1 MPPME
6 DGAQMGV
13 KTSLVGLN
21 TVEAMKRK
29 QAHKRRGVSGA
40 ASSAFLQTP
49 EQFLEALDRTQYVT
63 DVILQP
69 ADRSRKRGA
78 DYEDRLDYRLQTLG
92 VDKVASNEEEDIGES
107 WHQPVAKLSLEKKVF
122 ATLRRQEGKHLY
134 AVDFCTRT
142 YPCKITIEC
151 WSMADSSG
159 VRFYVKKG
167 ELPTPASFDWWSPG
181 NGKIEIGADDAAD
194 QFGKYYITVLAMGS
208 NATYMLTARYAVH
221 RPPVA
226 TEHTRAAERMVKDSV
241 KRHISQS
248 SQRAFASRYGRKTM
262 SADHRDKLQPRPR
275 LRGPRDLG
283 VGGQRTT
290 PVTAGFSAHG
300 TSTTTCISQR
310 PASGVSPD
318 PARQELFSDPKIS
331 PEAEKVLS
339 HSRLQ
344 CSEPLLHDS
353 VFVFTSCR
361 ECQDQLIPTAHS
373 CIYMYSYADPAPRKC
388 RNWLQESVTSLRK
401 SSWDE
406 RRSHLR
412 LHPAQSRSRQVRL
425 IRQD

>member
-1 MPPME
+1 MPPMD
-6 DGAQMGV
+6 DGCESAQMGV

-29 QAHKRRGVSGA
+29 QAHQRRGVSGA
-40 ASSAFLQTP
+40 ESSAFLQTP

-63 DVILQP
+63 NVILQP
-69 ADRSRKRGA
+69 ADRSRKHGA
-78 DYEDRLDYRLQTLG
+78 NYEDRLDYRLQTLG

-107 WHQPVAKLSLEKKVF
+107 WHQPVAKLSLEKKVL

-151 WSMADSSG
+151 WSMANSSS

-181 NGKIEIGADDAAD
+181 NAKIEIGADDAAD

-241 KRHISQS
+241 KHHISQS

-262 SADHRDKLQPRPR
+262 PADHRDKLQPRPR
-275 LRGPRDLG
+275 LRGPHELG
-283 VGGQRTT
+283 AGGQRMT
-290 PVTAGFSAHG
+290 PVTSEFSSHG

-310 PASGVSPD
+310 PAFGVSPD
-318 PARQELFSDPKIS
+318 HARQELSSHPKNS
-331 PEAEKVLS
+331 PEDEKVSS

-344 CSEPLLHDS
+344 CSETLSHDS
-353 VFVFTSCR
+353 VFMFTSCR
-361 ECQDQLIPTAHS
+361 ECQDQFIPTAHRRT
-373 CIYMYSYADPAPRKC
+373 YMYS
-388 RNWLQESVTSLRK
+388 
-401 SSWDE
+401 
-406 RRSHLR
+406 
-412 LHPAQSRSRQVRL
+412 L
-425 IRQD
+425 IQCPENIGTGREKV